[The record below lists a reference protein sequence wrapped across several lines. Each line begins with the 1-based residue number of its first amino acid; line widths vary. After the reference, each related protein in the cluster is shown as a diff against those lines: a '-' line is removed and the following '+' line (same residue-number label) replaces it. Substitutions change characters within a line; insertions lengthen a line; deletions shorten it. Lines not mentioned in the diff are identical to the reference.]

1 MLPSREPIPRK
12 AGKRC
17 GLSCKDNVETKAGRQ
32 VLCNKRR
39 SEKKKKSPCLLKF
52 RLMSR
57 PLPLSQYLGFLG
69 ILSLWVGWKA
79 VSTRYSK
86 VFLCPADKR
95 SMLDF
100 LKTLRFVA
108 RWNKN
113 KQTPCTLEPFLCVLQ
128 VARKPPAG
136 AARTT
141 QEEPKTASDT
151 SRHAAK
157 KGKSH
162 SGSWNERDFSAIH
175 GGVSG

>member
-17 GLSCKDNVETKAGRQ
+17 GLSCKDNVETKAGRR

-39 SEKKKKSPCLLKF
+39 SEKKKSPCLLRF

-57 PLPLSQYLGFLG
+57 PLPLSQYLDFLG

-79 VSTRYSK
+79 AFTCYSK
-86 VFLCPADKR
+86 VLLCPADKR

-100 LKTLRFVA
+100 LKILRFVA

-113 KQTPCTLEPFLCVLQ
+113 KQNPCTLQYFLCVLQ

-141 QEEPKTASDT
+141 QEEPKTESDM
-151 SRHAAK
+151 SRPAAK

-162 SGSWNERDFSAIH
+162 LGSWNERDFSMIH